1 MNKYKITTDST
12 SDLPFSFLKEND
24 IELLPLTFRIDGQ
37 EYEGDKEFDVKAFYN
52 KMREGAMPTTSQ
64 VTPTIAVE
72 KFKKILD
79 QGYDILHIA
88 FTSGM
93 SGSYNSCRLAA
104 SELQEEY
111 PDRKIIVVDSL
122 SASLGEGLLV
132 YKAVNLKNQGYSI
145 EELRDWIEENKLYL
159 CHYVTVDDLNHLYRG
174 GRISKA
180 TAIIGSIIGV
190 KPIIHVDNDGKLIT
204 IGKARGRKQSLNTL
218 VNYMKTLT
226 EGFEDKNDIIFISHG
241 DCEEDVRYLA
251 DKIKKELGYD
261 KFLFNYIGPTIG
273 SHTGPNT
280 IAVFFMG
287 KER

>member
-37 EYEGDKEFDVKAFYN
+37 EFEGDKEFDVKAFYN

-93 SGSYNSCRLAA
+93 SGSYNSSRLAA

-145 EELRDWIEENKLYL
+145 EELRDWLEENKLHL

-190 KPIIHVDNDGKLIT
+190 KPIIHVDNDGKLIP

-218 VNYMKTLT
+218 VSYMKTLT
-226 EGFEDKNDIIFISHG
+226 EGYEEKNDIIFISHG
-241 DCEEDVRYLA
+241 DCEEDARYLA

-273 SHTGPNT
+273 SHAGPNT
-280 IAVFFMG
+280 IALFFMG

>member
-37 EYEGDKEFDVKAFYN
+37 EFEGDKEFDVKAFYN

-93 SGSYNSCRLAA
+93 SGSYNSSRLAA

-145 EELRDWIEENKLYL
+145 EELRDWLEENKLHL

-190 KPIIHVDNDGKLIT
+190 KPIIHVDNDGKLIP

-241 DCEEDVRYLA
+241 DCEEDARYLA

-273 SHTGPNT
+273 SHAGPNT

>member
-37 EYEGDKEFDVKAFYN
+37 EFEGDKEFDVKAFYN

-93 SGSYNSCRLAA
+93 SGSYNSSRLAA

-145 EELRDWIEENKLYL
+145 EELRDWLEENKLHL

-190 KPIIHVDNDGKLIT
+190 KPIIHVDNDGKLIP

-226 EGFEDKNDIIFISHG
+226 EGYEEKNDIIFISHG
-241 DCEEDVRYLA
+241 DCEEDARYLA

-273 SHTGPNT
+273 SHAGPNT

>member
-37 EYEGDKEFDVKAFYN
+37 EFEGDKEFDVKAFYK

-93 SGSYNSCRLAA
+93 SGSYNSSRLAA

-145 EELRDWIEENKLYL
+145 EELRDWLEENKLHL

-190 KPIIHVDNDGKLIT
+190 KPIIHVDNDGKLIP

-226 EGFEDKNDIIFISHG
+226 EGLEDKNDIIFISHG
-241 DCEEDVRYLA
+241 DCEEDARYLA

-273 SHTGPNT
+273 SHAGPNT